1 MLGFLSKQNYHQHEL
16 NHKLNNMKEKFV
28 SSVTLVLVG
37 NMLTTFNNIGNGW
50 TSTSS
55 AIIGFIIYFI
65 GLGQL
70 KFVFDEF
77 GQKGVKLLINSTVVG
92 LVALFFD
99 FIPLMGILAGII
111 YIVAFIMQIVGLLEL
126 QKSNSIGSEG
136 VGGVGNLIGA
146 MVLVIIGSIL
156 GLIPFAGNTINALIS
171 LIALV
176 VIIFGWLKIQR
187 GMIANLGIVTEQSS
201 SL

>member
-1 MLGFLSKQNYHQHEL
+1 
-16 NHKLNNMKEKFV
+16 
-28 SSVTLVLVG
+28 
-37 NMLTTFNNIGNGW
+37 
-50 TSTSS
+50 
-55 AIIGFIIYFI
+55 
-65 GLGQL
+65 
-70 KFVFDEF
+70 
-77 GQKGVKLLINSTVVG
+77 
-92 LVALFFD
+92 
-99 FIPLMGILAGII
+99 
-111 YIVAFIMQIVGLLEL
+111 
-126 QKSNSIGSEG
+126 
-136 VGGVGNLIGA
+136 

>member
-1 MLGFLSKQNYHQHEL
+1 
-16 NHKLNNMKEKFV
+16 MKEKV
-28 SSVTLVLVG
+28 ITSVTLVLTG
-37 NMLTTFNNIGNGW
+37 NLLTTFNNIGSGW
-50 TSTSS
+50 TSTVM
-55 AIIGFIIYFI
+55 AIIGFVLFFI

-70 KFVFDEF
+70 KPALDEA
-77 GQKGVKLLINSTVVG
+77 GQKGIRLLINATIVG
-92 LVALFFD
+92 IIGMFID
-99 FIPLMGILAGII
+99 FIPLLGILAGLI
-111 YIVAFIMQIVGLLEL
+111 YIAAFVMQVVGLLDL
-126 QKSNSIGSEG
+126 KKSQSIGAEG
-136 VGGVGNLIGA
+136 IDGVGNLIGA